1 MPILNPNDRQV
12 VLINTFRVKPGKA
25 EELVKVLADATEEGI
40 QHVPGFISA
49 NLHVS
54 LDGAKVVNYAQWRS
68 KEDFERM
75 RSSEAFKEHT
85 KGVEPLIESF
95 EPVLYELRYSHERA
109 EANAT
114 A

>member
-1 MPILNPNDRQV
+1 MAILDPNDRHV
-12 VLINTFRVKPGKA
+12 VLINTFKVKPGKA
-25 EELVKVLADATEEGI
+25 EQLVSVLAKATEEGI

-68 KEDFERM
+68 KEDFDRM
-75 RSSEAFKEHT
+75 RSSESFKEHT
-85 KGVEPLIESF
+85 KGVEPLIEGF
-95 EPVLYELRYSHERA
+95 EPELYELRYSHERA
-109 EANAT
+109 EADAT